1 MSNYEILAII
11 FSSLSIF
18 ISIISFIVSNVSNNR
33 QKKISQGQVEIQIN
47 QMISNTK
54 KELMD
59 ISLLIAEGNKEI
71 LTQAFKSARELN
83 MNAYDEACA
92 KYLDNKVDKE
102 RFKRNYCVEIRRL
115 VEDNNNS
122 EFFNSTTS
130 PYRCILKVY
139 EEWNNLEK

>member
-1 MSNYEILAII
+1 MSNYEIVAII
-11 FSSLSIF
+11 FSSLSIL

-59 ISLLIAEGNKEI
+59 ISLLIADGSKDI

-92 KYLDNKVDKE
+92 KYLDNKVNKE
-102 RFKRNYCVEIRRL
+102 RFKRNYCIEIRRL
-115 VEDNNNS
+115 VEDKNNS
-122 EFFNSTTS
+122 EFFNPTTS

-139 EEWNNLEK
+139 NEWNNLEK

>member
-1 MSNYEILAII
+1 MSNYEIVAII
-11 FSSLSIF
+11 FSSLSIL

-59 ISLLIAEGNKEI
+59 ISLLIADGSKDI

-102 RFKRNYCVEIRRL
+102 RFKRNYCIEIRRL
-115 VEDNNNS
+115 VEDKNNS
-122 EFFNSTTS
+122 EFFNPTTS

-139 EEWNNLEK
+139 NEWNNLEK

>member
-1 MSNYEILAII
+1 MSNYEIVAII
-11 FSSLSIF
+11 FSSLSIL

-33 QKKISQGQVEIQIN
+33 QKKISHGQVEIQIN

-59 ISLLIAEGNKEI
+59 ISLLIADGSKDI

-102 RFKRNYCVEIRRL
+102 RFKRNYCIEIRRL
-115 VEDNNNS
+115 VEDKNNS
-122 EFFNSTTS
+122 EFFNPTTS

-139 EEWNNLEK
+139 NEWNNLEK